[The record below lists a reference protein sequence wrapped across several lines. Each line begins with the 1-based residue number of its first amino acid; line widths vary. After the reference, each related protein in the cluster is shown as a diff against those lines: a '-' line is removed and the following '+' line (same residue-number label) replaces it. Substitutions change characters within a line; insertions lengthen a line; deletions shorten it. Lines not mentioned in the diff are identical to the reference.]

1 MTDTY
6 AFASGLLKKAGGIVD
21 MLEDLLDKAEE
32 NLDDLR
38 KKETVAIN
46 NFSMLS
52 RSLENEIKFG
62 KDSEIEDLQGKI
74 DAAAAKSA
82 QLKKGITAALSEL
95 AATNANMAKVRQEE
109 KALFDKIQ
117 PEMQSGTE
125 GAGRSA

>member
-82 QLKKGITAALSEL
+82 QLKKEVEGITAALSEL
-95 AATNANMAKVRQEE
+95 AATNANMAKGRQEE
-109 KALFDKIQ
+109 KTLFDKNQ

-125 GAGRSA
+125 GA